1 MKKTTTQNE
10 EVKNKSPTRDLMEKY
25 LVEEQ
30 ENHILRCQSKHV
42 LKLGN
47 VVLEIIPTD
56 KKQNLKETMQEFTK
70 FAKVLQELHG
80 DAHIKETIEEGN
92 NTSALAAL
100 SGMYE

>member
-1 MKKTTTQNE
+1 MKKTTKNE
-10 EVKNKSPTRDLMEKY
+10 EGSTPSRDLMEKY

-56 KKQNLKETMQEFTK
+56 KKQNLKETMKEFTK
-70 FAKVLQELHG
+70 FAKVLQKLHG
-80 DAHIKETIEEGN
+80 DAHISDVTDDS
-92 NTSALAAL
+92 NTNSNALAAL